1 MSDLRDFTGKNRVFT
16 GASGIRTS
24 DDGLSN
30 ADRVNDKG
38 RIRFNDSTDLMEYYT
53 GAEWKSIDSPPT
65 ITQFTLD
72 GGSDVFGVA
81 TSAGGGGGGGPW
93 SSNN

>member
-38 RIRFNDSTDLMEYYT
+38 RIRFNDSIRNSL
-53 GAEWKSIDSPPT
+53 IR
-65 ITQFTLD
+65 FL
-72 GGSDVFGVA
+72 
-81 TSAGGGGGGGPW
+81 
-93 SSNN
+93 